1 MPILEFHD
9 AEIGNSHAG
18 SAWGIHTMTRAEE
31 LVSHSA
37 KTDPHIVKWV
47 LRSERNQEVRRWE
60 RDPNATN
67 GFKETY
73 NLITGQG
80 EPEPVIPTQHAWHF
94 RLNPTHGPHWACVK
108 CSMVAHSTSDRERTD
123 MERYSCSESL
133 LN

>member
-60 RDPNATN
+60 RDGNVTN
-67 GFKETY
+67 GFKEVY
-73 NLITGQG
+73 NLLIGRG
-80 EPEPVIPTQHAWHF
+80 EPEPAIPTQHVWRF
-94 RLNPTHGPHWACVK
+94 RLNKGRDPHW
-108 CSMVAHSTSDRERTD
+108 
-123 MERYSCSESL
+123 
-133 LN
+133 